1 MSFIIS
7 TTGNIASVSFPE
19 LGKVFTHPI
28 SAYDL
33 ESEFA
38 IETILGAKSI
48 LNAIENNWIL
58 AVYNGQVLPLPQP
71 SIGGGAVDSVFGR
84 TGVVT
89 AQTGDYTTSQVT
101 EGTNLYFTDA
111 RVIAAL
117 PSQTGNNG
125 KYLTTDGSLLSWATV
140 ISGSTWGSIT
150 GTLSS
155 QTDLQSALDNKVTK
169 NGSITGATKTKI
181 TYDSKGLV
189 TAGAD
194 ATTSDIAEGSNL
206 YYTDTRARLAI
217 SETITGLDYDNTT
230 GVFSLTT
237 GYTIPT
243 TLQLASYLTANQT
256 ITLSNEASGSGTTS
270 INVTLNNLA
279 VIGKV
284 LTGFTS
290 GAGVITSSDS
300 ILSAIQKVDG
310 NVAAIPQQHSY
321 VSATFDG
328 AGGVISVNSTTVF
341 IVPYTGTITEWTLLE
356 TSSTPVSSSI
366 VIDAWKDTYAN
377 YPPTALDTIF
387 GTKPSLSSAI
397 KNQATGLSIPVTE
410 GELIKLNVDSVSSA
424 LKVKL
429 IFKIVRS

>member
-7 TTGNIASVSFPE
+7 TTGNIASVSLPE
-19 LGKVFTHPI
+19 LGKTLIHPI

-33 ESEFA
+33 ELEFP
-38 IETILGAKSI
+38 IEIILASKSI
-48 LNAIENNWIL
+48 INAIENNWIL
-58 AVYNGQVLPLPQP
+58 AVYNGQVLPLTQP

-84 TGVVT
+84 TGVVI
-89 AQTGDYTTSQVT
+89 AQAGDYTTSLVT
-101 EGTNLYFTDA
+101 EGT
-111 RVIAAL
+111 
-117 PSQTGNNG
+117 
-125 KYLTTDGSLLSWATV
+125 
-140 ISGSTWGSIT
+140 
-150 GTLSS
+150 
-155 QTDLQSALDNKVTK
+155 
-169 NGSITGATKTKI
+169 
-181 TYDSKGLV
+181 
-189 TAGAD
+189 
-194 ATTSDIAEGSNL
+194 NL

-217 SETITGLDYDNTT
+217 SETITGIDYNNTT
-230 GVFSLTT
+230 GVFSLTS

-243 TLQLASYLTANQT
+243 ALQLASYLTANQT

-290 GAGVITSSDS
+290 GVGVITSSDS